1 MARVSLRDQFRER
14 AKLVVLAE
22 LTGGPGFSFDPIEKF
37 LQARQEKAGAIPAQ
51 FDLAA
56 ITLPQSP
63 GGVANLEP
71 ASVIS
76 RMQAKGLLAGLDV
89 VPHVTCKDMNSDAIA
104 SLLMSFKSSGVE
116 SLLALTGD
124 KPVKAAGVFEL
135 ESLGLLRQI
144 RRLNRDAY
152 IQANPRTLGE
162 IHQFFPGAAVSP
174 FKYTEAS
181 QMQQYYKMEKKIAC
195 GAEFLITQVGWDWRK
210 SLELFTYLKEAGLT
224 TPVLGNVYL
233 LSTLTPAPRL
243 MHDGKLPG
251 CFVSDALLAQVQSE
265 KIDDHLERAAQQVA
279 LYRALGAAGVD
290 IGGVPDFDMF
300 LRILHRAAEIGSA
313 WEQFK
318 DNLSWPPRSEDR
330 RPRTEDG
337 RPTAANPQSAIRN
350 VVTPDGDPGPQS
362 PHGFYLYTESG
373 ERVPLATSRPTF
385 GKRFFDFSH
394 RAFLDPQHTGFHALK
409 KTMAALGASQG
420 KGTVYR
426 LFNSS
431 EKAFKYV
438 LFECEE
444 CGDCFLPE
452 NFGLCTMGGCEKGM
466 DNAPCGDATADGR
479 CGNNL
484 ERVCIGERIYQAAA
498 SEDAPMSLRGA
509 QRRSNLNPQDGRLLR
524 SARNDMY
531 GRGRQRLRTTI
542 NPPRNPALAHSS
554 SIINYLFGKDH
565 TMKAPFIAIG
575 ESIHASIPK
584 TGKIMRELQELGP
597 NAYSAPSPQLEYI
610 KALIE
615 SQAEEGAAY
624 IAVNLDAFGE
634 DNPQQAVEMMVQYTR
649 LVRQWS
655 RGVPICLDSSS
666 DNVLI
671 AGLKEWYARPED
683 GRQKTEDRST
693 GAAPSSVLRPP
704 SSDIRPPLLN
714 SVKVYTMDRMLP
726 LKKDYDFSFIGL
738 LVSEERP
745 TGPGGSH
752 SVEELYSLAQ
762 QIFERAVG
770 QHGFRPDQI
779 FFDSTVFPLAI
790 DMPMEPGVPGY
801 TYRTFET
808 IKRIKSDPR
817 MKGVHCSLGISNC
830 VRDLPARRIG
840 VCRAYMAKAMEYG
853 LDAGIV
859 NTAHQYGSA
868 EAAPELL
875 ELVDAY
881 AQLDGSMEK
890 MTKAMELMGQF
901 CRDNRKS

>member
-1 MARVSLRDQFRER
+1 MDRVRLRDKFRDR
-14 AKLVVLAE
+14 TRFLVLAE
-22 LTGGPGFSFDPIEKF
+22 LTGGPGFSLAPIEKF
-37 LQARQEKAGAIPAQ
+37 LQALQEKADAIPTE

-63 GGVANLEP
+63 GGVANIEP

-76 RMQAKGLLAGLDV
+76 RMQAQGLLAGLDV
-89 VPHVTCKDMNSDAIA
+89 LPHVTCKDMNADAIV
-104 SLLMSFKSSGVE
+104 SSLMSFRSAGIE

-135 ESLGLLRQI
+135 ESLGLLRLV
-144 RRLNRDAY
+144 RRINREGY
-152 IQANPRTLGE
+152 LQANPRALGE
-162 IHQFFPGAAVSP
+162 VHQFFPGAAVSP

-210 SLELFTYLKEAGLT
+210 SLELFTYLKENGLT
-224 TPVLGNVYL
+224 VPVIGNVYL
-233 LSTLTPAPRL
+233 LSTLTPTPRL

-251 CFVSDALLAQVQSE
+251 CFVGDELLARIQAE
-265 KIDDHLERAAQQVA
+265 RIDNHLERAAQQVA
-279 LYRALGAAGVD
+279 MYRTLGAAGVD
-290 IGGVPDFDMF
+290 LGGIPDFDRF
-300 LRILHRAAEIGSA
+300 ARILQRAAEIGAA

-318 DNLSWPPRSEDR
+318 DNLCWP
-330 RPRTEDG
+330 
-337 RPTAANPQSAIRN
+337 AK
-350 VVTPDGDPGPQS
+350 DP
-362 PHGFYLYTESG
+362 FYLYEEPDEES
-373 ERVPLATSRPTF
+373 RAVTPRPTF
-385 GKRFFDFSH
+385 GKRFFDFFH
-394 RAFLDPQHTGFHALK
+394 RAFLDPKHTGFHAFK
-409 KTMAALGASQG
+409 KTMAVLGADEG
-420 KGTVYR
+420 KGAIYK

-431 EKAFKYV
+431 EKAFKYL

-452 NFGLCTMGGCEKGM
+452 NFGLCTIGGCEKGM
-466 DNAPCGDATADGR
+466 DNAPCGDATVDGR

-484 ERVCIGERIYQAAA
+484 ERICIGERIYEAAA
-498 SEDAPMSLRGA
+498 SEEGG
-509 QRRSNLNPQDGRLLR
+509 RRTGS
-524 SARNDMY
+524 
-531 GRGRQRLRTTI
+531 RGRQKLRTII
-542 NPPRNPALAHSS
+542 NPPRNPALEHTS

-565 TMKAPFIAIG
+565 TMKAPLIAIG

-584 TGKIMRELQELGP
+584 TGKIMRELHERGP
-597 NAYSAPSPQLEYI
+597 NAYSTPSPQLDYI

-615 SQAEEGAAY
+615 SQAEEGADY

-649 LVRQWS
+649 LVRQWG
-655 RGVPICLDSSS
+655 RGVPICIDSSN

-671 AGLKEWYARPED
+671 AGLQEWY
-683 GRQKTEDRST
+683 
-693 GAAPSSVLRPP
+693 GAKSE
-704 SSDIRPPLLN
+704 IRNPKSEIPKAPLLN
-714 SVKVYTMDRMLP
+714 SVKVYTMDRILP
-726 LKKDYDFSFIGL
+726 LKKDCDFSFIGL

-752 SVEELYSLAQ
+752 SVEELYGLAR
-762 QIFERAVG
+762 QIFERAVD
-770 QHGFRPDQI
+770 HYGFRPEQI

-817 MKGVHCSLGISNC
+817 MRGVHCSLGISNC

-859 NTAHQYGSA
+859 NTAHQYGSV
-868 EAAPELL
+868 EAPPELL

-881 AQLDGSMEK
+881 AQMDGSMER

-901 CRDNRKS
+901 CRENRKS